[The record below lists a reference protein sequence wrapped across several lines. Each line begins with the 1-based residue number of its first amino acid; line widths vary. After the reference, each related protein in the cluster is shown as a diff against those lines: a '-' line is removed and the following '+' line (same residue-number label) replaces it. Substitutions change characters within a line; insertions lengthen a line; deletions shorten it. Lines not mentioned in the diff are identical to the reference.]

1 MSIEFVKPLDEDIS
15 FTIDSQNTVDGDVTL
30 ANDLLFDIGS
40 DISVEGI
47 ADTQDGL
54 EFDIGSLEANE
65 LQFDPDQTKSMEASV
80 NVDTVY
86 RGIGFTTD
94 ETLTLDNGKLSVN
107 TAQHPELDNTLP
119 ITAAAVHTTVGN
131 IEILLKTI

>member
-15 FTIDSQNTVDGDVTL
+15 FTIDSQNTVEGDVSPGT
-30 ANDLLFDIGS
+30 DLVFDIGT
-40 DISVEGI
+40 DISVEGV
-47 ADTQDGL
+47 AEGQEGL
-54 EFDIGSLEANE
+54 EFDIDPSDSNE

-107 TAQHPELDNTLP
+107 TAQEPELDNTLP

-131 IEILLKTI
+131 IEIILKTI